1 LALIDNLAQAF
12 GYQASSLNECFDFRA
27 DDLLFLFASCFPMM
41 TLGLFELAFAF
52 FTPSAPILSTKQAH
66 AIRTGFK
73 SLRVKK
79 RHPLNIL

>member
-12 GYQASSLNECFDFRA
+12 GYQGSSLNECLLVA
-27 DDLLFLFASCFPMM
+27 AVDLLFLFASCFPM
-41 TLGLFELAFAF
+41 TVLGLFELAFAF
-52 FTPSAPILSTKQAH
+52 FTPSAPILSTKQAQ
-66 AIRTGFK
+66 AIHTGFK